1 MLDPKLLRENFT
13 EVSKN
18 LSKRKFTIDEKDFLS
33 IDNARK
39 IIIAD
44 TENLKNKKNILSKEI
59 GILKSKDK
67 DTASL
72 TKEVEDINFALK
84 EKVSLLN
91 ESEAAYKDFLLNIPN
106 TLHDSV
112 PSGNSDLDNKIIKYS
127 SNVNLENSSKINSKD
142 QDLNSSLGNVSD
154 FRREN
159 SSKIN
164 SKDHSEIG
172 KFLKLYDQDIAS
184 KISSSRFSLLFGG
197 FAQLHR
203 ALGAFMIDTHI
214 KNHGYKEVNV
224 PLIVN
229 SDSLLGTGQL
239 PKFKDDLF
247 ELKNKENFFLIPT
260 AEVPLTNIFG
270 NKVFEEEDLPTNYT
284 SLSYCFRSEAG
295 SYGKDT
301 KGLIRQHQFEK
312 VELVNAVNPSNSDE
326 SLNLLVECAES
337 ILQLL
342 GLPYRKVLLCSGD
355 TGFSSSITYD
365 LEVWMPSQNAYREI
379 SSCSNFRDFQARRLN
394 AKFKE
399 KSSKKK
405 KFIHT
410 LNGSGLAVG
419 RTLAAVV
426 ENYQN
431 KDGDIEIPECLR
443 PYMNNMKFIRKD
455 SK

>member
-18 LSKRKFTIDEKDFLS
+18 LSKRKYIIDQKDFLS
-33 IDNARK
+33 IDNTRK

-44 TENLKNKKNILSKEI
+44 TENLKNKKNVLSKEI
-59 GILKSKDK
+59 GALKSKGK

-72 TKEVEDINFALK
+72 TKQVEDINFSLK
-84 EKVSLLN
+84 EKVLLLN
-91 ESEAAYKDFLLNIPN
+91 ESEAAYKNFLLNIPN
-106 TLHDSV
+106 ILHDTV

-127 SNVNLENSSKINSKD
+127 SDVNLENSSKIN
-142 QDLNSSLGNVSD
+142 
-154 FRREN
+154 
-159 SSKIN
+159 I
-164 SKDHSEIG
+164 KDHGEIG
-172 KFLKLYDQDIAS
+172 KILKLYDQDIAS
-184 KISSSRFSLLFGG
+184 KISGSRFSLLFGG

-214 KNHGYKEVNV
+214 KDHGYKEVNV

-260 AEVPLTNIFG
+260 AEVPLTNIFS
-270 NKVFEEEDLPTNYT
+270 NKVFDEEDLPTNYT

-326 SLNLLVECAES
+326 SLNLLVECAEN

-365 LEVWMPSQNAYREI
+365 LEVWMPSQNTYREI

-431 KDGDIEIPECLR
+431 KEGDIEIPECLR

>member
-59 GILKSKDK
+59 GMLKSKDK
-67 DTASL
+67 DTALL

-127 SNVNLENSSKINSKD
+127 SNVNLENSSKINSK
-142 QDLNSSLGNVSD
+142 
-154 FRREN
+154 E
-159 SSKIN
+159 
-164 SKDHSEIG
+164 HSEIG
-172 KFLKLYDQDIAS
+172 KVLKLYDQDIAS

-239 PKFKDDLF
+239 PKFKNDLF

>member
-18 LSKRKFTIDEKDFLS
+18 LSKRKYIIDQKDFLS
-33 IDNARK
+33 IDNTRK

-44 TENLKNKKNILSKEI
+44 TENLKNKKNVLSKEI
-59 GILKSKDK
+59 GALKSKGK

-72 TKEVEDINFALK
+72 TKQVEDINFSLK
-84 EKVSLLN
+84 EKVLLLN
-91 ESEAAYKDFLLNIPN
+91 ESEAAYKNFLLNIPN
-106 TLHDSV
+106 ILHDTV

-127 SNVNLENSSKINSKD
+127 SDVNLENSSKIN
-142 QDLNSSLGNVSD
+142 
-154 FRREN
+154 
-159 SSKIN
+159 I
-164 SKDHSEIG
+164 KDHGEIG
-172 KFLKLYDQDIAS
+172 KILKLYDQDIAS
-184 KISSSRFSLLFGG
+184 KISGSRFSLLFGG

-203 ALGAFMIDTHI
+203 ALGAFMMDTHI
-214 KNHGYKEVNV
+214 KDHGYKEVNV

-239 PKFKDDLF
+239 PKFKEDLF

-326 SLNLLVECAES
+326 SLNLLVECAEN

-365 LEVWMPSQNAYREI
+365 LEVWMPSQNTYREI

-399 KSSKKK
+399 KLSKKK

>member
-18 LSKRKFTIDEKDFLS
+18 LSKRKFIIDEKDFLS

-91 ESEAAYKDFLLNIPN
+91 KSEAAYKDFLLNIPN

-127 SNVNLENSSKINSKD
+127 SDVNLENSSKINSK
-142 QDLNSSLGNVSD
+142 
-154 FRREN
+154 E
-159 SSKIN
+159 
-164 SKDHSEIG
+164 HSEIG
-172 KFLKLYDQDIAS
+172 KVLKLYDQDIAS
-184 KISSSRFSLLFGG
+184 KISGSRFSLLFGG

-214 KNHGYKEVNV
+214 KDHGYKEVNV

-260 AEVPLTNIFG
+260 AEVPLTNIFS
-270 NKVFEEEDLPTNYT
+270 NKVFDEEDLPTNYT

-326 SLNLLVECAES
+326 SLNLLVECAEN

-419 RTLAAVV
+419 RTLAAVI

>member
-18 LSKRKFTIDEKDFLS
+18 LSKRKYIIDQKDFLS
-33 IDNARK
+33 IDNTRK

-44 TENLKNKKNILSKEI
+44 TENLKNKKNVLSKEI
-59 GILKSKDK
+59 GALKSKGK

-72 TKEVEDINFALK
+72 TKQVEDINFSLK
-84 EKVSLLN
+84 EKVLLLN
-91 ESEAAYKDFLLNIPN
+91 ESEAAYKNFLLNIPN
-106 TLHDSV
+106 ILHDTV

-127 SNVNLENSSKINSKD
+127 SDVNLENSSKIN
-142 QDLNSSLGNVSD
+142 
-154 FRREN
+154 
-159 SSKIN
+159 I
-164 SKDHSEIG
+164 KDHGEIG
-172 KFLKLYDQDIAS
+172 KILKLYDQDIAS
-184 KISSSRFSLLFGG
+184 KISGSRFSLLFGG

-214 KNHGYKEVNV
+214 KDHGYKEVNV

-260 AEVPLTNIFG
+260 AEVPLTNIFS
-270 NKVFEEEDLPTNYT
+270 NKVFDEEDLPTNYT

-326 SLNLLVECAES
+326 SLNLLVECAEN

-365 LEVWMPSQNAYREI
+365 LEVWMPSQNTYREI

>member
-127 SNVNLENSSKINSKD
+127 SNVNLENSSKINSK
-142 QDLNSSLGNVSD
+142 
-154 FRREN
+154 E
-159 SSKIN
+159 
-164 SKDHSEIG
+164 HSEIG

>member
-18 LSKRKFTIDEKDFLS
+18 LSKRKYIIDQKDFLS
-33 IDNARK
+33 IDNTRK

-44 TENLKNKKNILSKEI
+44 TENLKNKKNVLSKEI
-59 GILKSKDK
+59 GALKSKGK

-72 TKEVEDINFALK
+72 TKQVEDINFSLK
-84 EKVSLLN
+84 EKVLLLN
-91 ESEAAYKDFLLNIPN
+91 ESEAAYKNFLLNIPN
-106 TLHDSV
+106 ILHDTV

-127 SNVNLENSSKINSKD
+127 SDVNLENSSKIN
-142 QDLNSSLGNVSD
+142 
-154 FRREN
+154 
-159 SSKIN
+159 I
-164 SKDHSEIG
+164 KDHGEIG
-172 KFLKLYDQDIAS
+172 KILKLYDQDIAS
-184 KISSSRFSLLFGG
+184 KISGSRFSLLFGG

-214 KNHGYKEVNV
+214 KDHGYKEVNV

-229 SDSLLGTGQL
+229 SNSLLGTGQL

-260 AEVPLTNIFG
+260 AEVPLTNIFS
-270 NKVFEEEDLPTNYT
+270 NKVFDEEDLPTNYT

-301 KGLIRQHQFEK
+301 KGLVRQHQFEK

-326 SLNLLVECAES
+326 SLNLLVECAEN

-365 LEVWMPSQNAYREI
+365 LEVWMPSQNTYREI

>member
-18 LSKRKFTIDEKDFLS
+18 LSKRKYIIDQKDFLS
-33 IDNARK
+33 IDNTRK

-44 TENLKNKKNILSKEI
+44 TENLQNKKNVLSKEI
-59 GILKSKDK
+59 GALKSKGK
-67 DTASL
+67 DIVSL
-72 TKEVEDINFALK
+72 TKQVEDINFSLK
-84 EKVSLLN
+84 EKVLLLN
-91 ESEAAYKDFLLNIPN
+91 ESEAAYKNFLLNIPN
-106 TLHDSV
+106 ILHDTV

-127 SNVNLENSSKINSKD
+127 SDVNLENSSKIN
-142 QDLNSSLGNVSD
+142 
-154 FRREN
+154 
-159 SSKIN
+159 I
-164 SKDHSEIG
+164 KDHGEIG
-172 KFLKLYDQDIAS
+172 KILKLYDQDIAS
-184 KISSSRFSLLFGG
+184 KISGSRFSLLFGG

-203 ALGAFMIDTHI
+203 ALGAFMMDTHI
-214 KNHGYKEVNV
+214 KDHGYKEVNV

-260 AEVPLTNIFG
+260 AEVPLTNIFS
-270 NKVFEEEDLPTNYT
+270 NKVFDEEDLPTNYT

-326 SLNLLVECAES
+326 SLNLLVECAEN

-365 LEVWMPSQNAYREI
+365 LEVWMPSQNTYREI

>member
-18 LSKRKFTIDEKDFLS
+18 LSKRKYIIDQKDFLS
-33 IDNARK
+33 IDNTRK

-44 TENLKNKKNILSKEI
+44 TENLKNKKNVLSKEI
-59 GILKSKDK
+59 GALKSKGK
-67 DTASL
+67 DAASL
-72 TKEVEDINFALK
+72 TKQVEDINFSLK
-84 EKVSLLN
+84 EKVLLLN
-91 ESEAAYKDFLLNIPN
+91 ESEAAYKNFLLNIPN
-106 TLHDSV
+106 ILHDTV

-127 SNVNLENSSKINSKD
+127 SDVNLENSSKIN
-142 QDLNSSLGNVSD
+142 
-154 FRREN
+154 
-159 SSKIN
+159 I
-164 SKDHSEIG
+164 KDHGEIG
-172 KFLKLYDQDIAS
+172 KILKLYDQDIAS
-184 KISSSRFSLLFGG
+184 KISGSRFSLLFGG

-203 ALGAFMIDTHI
+203 ALGAFMMDTHI
-214 KNHGYKEVNV
+214 KDHGYKEVNV

-260 AEVPLTNIFG
+260 AEVPLTNIFS
-270 NKVFEEEDLPTNYT
+270 NKVFDEEDLPTNYT

-326 SLNLLVECAES
+326 SLNLLVECAEN

-365 LEVWMPSQNAYREI
+365 LEVWMPSQNTYREI

>member
-18 LSKRKFTIDEKDFLS
+18 LSKRKFIINEKDFLS

-39 IIIAD
+39 TIIAD

-127 SNVNLENSSKINSKD
+127 SNVNLENSSKINSK
-142 QDLNSSLGNVSD
+142 
-154 FRREN
+154 E
-159 SSKIN
+159 
-164 SKDHSEIG
+164 HSEIG
-172 KFLKLYDQDIAS
+172 KVLKLYDQDIAS
-184 KISSSRFSLLFGG
+184 KISSSRFSLLFGD

-342 GLPYRKVLLCSGD
+342 DLPYRKVLLCSGD

>member
-18 LSKRKFTIDEKDFLS
+18 LSKRKYIIDQKDFLS
-33 IDNARK
+33 IDNTRK

-44 TENLKNKKNILSKEI
+44 TENLKNKKNVLSKEI
-59 GILKSKDK
+59 GALKSKGK

-72 TKEVEDINFALK
+72 TKQVEDINFSLK
-84 EKVSLLN
+84 EKVLLLN
-91 ESEAAYKDFLLNIPN
+91 ESEAAYKNFLLNIPN
-106 TLHDSV
+106 ILHDTV

-127 SNVNLENSSKINSKD
+127 SDVNIENSSKIN
-142 QDLNSSLGNVSD
+142 
-154 FRREN
+154 
-159 SSKIN
+159 I
-164 SKDHSEIG
+164 KDHGEIG
-172 KFLKLYDQDIAS
+172 KILKLYDQDIAS
-184 KISSSRFSLLFGG
+184 KISGSRFSLLFGG

-214 KNHGYKEVNV
+214 KDHGYKEVNV

-260 AEVPLTNIFG
+260 ADVPLTNIFS
-270 NKVFEEEDLPTNYT
+270 NKVFDEEDLPTNYT

-326 SLNLLVECAES
+326 SLNLLVECAEN

-365 LEVWMPSQNAYREI
+365 LEVWMPSQNTYREI

>member
-18 LSKRKFTIDEKDFLS
+18 LSKRKYIIDQKDFLS
-33 IDNARK
+33 IDNTRK

-44 TENLKNKKNILSKEI
+44 TENLKNKKNVLSKEI
-59 GILKSKDK
+59 GALKSKGK

-72 TKEVEDINFALK
+72 TKQVEDINFSLK
-84 EKVSLLN
+84 EKVLLLN
-91 ESEAAYKDFLLNIPN
+91 ESEAAYKNFLLNIPN
-106 TLHDSV
+106 ILHDTV

-127 SNVNLENSSKINSKD
+127 SDVNLENSSKIN
-142 QDLNSSLGNVSD
+142 
-154 FRREN
+154 
-159 SSKIN
+159 I
-164 SKDHSEIG
+164 KDHGEIG
-172 KFLKLYDQDIAS
+172 KILKLYDQDIAS
-184 KISSSRFSLLFGG
+184 KISGSRFSLLFGG

-203 ALGAFMIDTHI
+203 ALGAFMMDTHI
-214 KNHGYKEVNV
+214 KDHGYKEVNV

-260 AEVPLTNIFG
+260 AEVPLTNIFS
-270 NKVFEEEDLPTNYT
+270 NKVFDEEDLPTNYT

-326 SLNLLVECAES
+326 SLNLLVECAEN

-365 LEVWMPSQNAYREI
+365 LEVWMPSQNTYREI

-399 KSSKKK
+399 NSSKKK

>member
-18 LSKRKFTIDEKDFLS
+18 LSKRKYIIDQKDFLS
-33 IDNARK
+33 IDNTRK

-44 TENLKNKKNILSKEI
+44 TENLQNKKNVLSKEI
-59 GILKSKDK
+59 GALKSKGK
-67 DTASL
+67 DIVSL
-72 TKEVEDINFALK
+72 TKQVEDINFSLK
-84 EKVSLLN
+84 EKVLLLN
-91 ESEAAYKDFLLNIPN
+91 ESEAAYKNFLLNIPN
-106 TLHDSV
+106 ILHDTV

-127 SNVNLENSSKINSKD
+127 SDVNLENSSKIN
-142 QDLNSSLGNVSD
+142 
-154 FRREN
+154 
-159 SSKIN
+159 I
-164 SKDHSEIG
+164 KDHGEIG
-172 KFLKLYDQDIAS
+172 KILKLYDQDIAS
-184 KISSSRFSLLFGG
+184 KISGSRFSLLFGG

-203 ALGAFMIDTHI
+203 ALGAFMMDTHI
-214 KNHGYKEVNV
+214 KDHGYKEVNV

-260 AEVPLTNIFG
+260 AEVPLTNIFS
-270 NKVFEEEDLPTNYT
+270 NKVFDEEDLPTNYT

-326 SLNLLVECAES
+326 SLNLLVECAEN

-365 LEVWMPSQNAYREI
+365 LEVWMPSQNTYREI

-455 SK
+455 FK